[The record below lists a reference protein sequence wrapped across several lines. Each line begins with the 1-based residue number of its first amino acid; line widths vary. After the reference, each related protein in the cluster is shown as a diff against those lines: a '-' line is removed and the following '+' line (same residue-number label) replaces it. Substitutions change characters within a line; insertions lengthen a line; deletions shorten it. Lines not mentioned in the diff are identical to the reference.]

1 MGPIQ
6 ILTMPPLK
14 KRKTSHGSNVD
25 KPKKADTPSEP
36 SDSGSDAADVDE
48 ADIDE
53 ESAPRPTTFKEL
65 GIIDSLC
72 EACESL
78 GYKAPTLRHKRTGK
92 GAGPGGKRGRDDMD

>member
-1 MGPIQ
+1 
-6 ILTMPPLK
+6 MPPLK

-53 ESAPRPTTFKEL
+53 ESAPRPTTFK
-65 GIIDSLC
+65 D
-72 EACESL
+72 
-78 GYKAPTLRHKRTGK
+78 
-92 GAGPGGKRGRDDMD
+92 